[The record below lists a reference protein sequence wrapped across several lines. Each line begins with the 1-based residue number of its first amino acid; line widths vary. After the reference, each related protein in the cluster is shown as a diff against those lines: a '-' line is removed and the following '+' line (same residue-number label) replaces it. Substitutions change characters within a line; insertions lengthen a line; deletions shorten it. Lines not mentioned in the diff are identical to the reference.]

1 MEALLYL
8 LLRTTDCLFLLRLL
22 LVLDFRTHVI
32 TTLPTS
38 QGVALETTDNENVL
52 LKMNITGKAQLNNT
66 I

>member
-38 QGVALETTDNENVL
+38 QGVALETTDNENVF
-52 LKMNITGKAQLNNT
+52 LKMNITGKA
-66 I
+66 

>member
-22 LVLDFRTHVI
+22 LVLDFGTHVI

-52 LKMNITGKAQLNNT
+52 LKMNITGKA
-66 I
+66 

>member
-32 TTLPTS
+32 ATLPTS

-52 LKMNITGKAQLNNT
+52 LKMNITGKA
-66 I
+66 